1 MILYF
6 NSNKR
11 LDRKHFVEPFMRMYN
26 EIKKKYIYKIC
37 VSNFVNNNLLSNF
50 IIIFFLFIIKKRF

>member
-11 LDRKHFVEPFMRMYN
+11 LDRKHFVEPFMRMHN

-50 IIIFFLFIIKKRF
+50 IIIFFLFIIKKR